1 MKYYTE
7 KKMTTT
13 TNATKSNSH
22 ICIYQHKLWTN
33 KQTNKVIFFITENL
47 VYYITLSPKK
57 N

>member
-13 TNATKSNSH
+13 TYATKSNSH